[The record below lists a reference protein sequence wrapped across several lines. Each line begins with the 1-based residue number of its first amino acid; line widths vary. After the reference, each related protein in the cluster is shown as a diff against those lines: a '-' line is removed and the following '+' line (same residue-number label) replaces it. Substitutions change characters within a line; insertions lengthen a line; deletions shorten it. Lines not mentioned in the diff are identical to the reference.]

1 MRLHPKGKDEVTP
14 LVGLKGSRGKVVV
27 EEALCG
33 GILMSG

>member
-1 MRLHPKGKDEVTP
+1 MRLHAKGEDEVTP